1 MQASNLG
8 PGPRGSTRF
17 LRVGTALTAAAWGL
31 FLLLCW
37 QITLLQS
44 LRMDPRAG
52 LAWIIAVSAALLLV
66 YIWAPRRRRA
76 RARLRVRSPGRAWP
90 WLLAMTP
97 AFALLP
103 QALWVALQA
112 FGLAHDPPPQ
122 KELEAFIAKPFGEP
136 AFWLLAI
143 GAAPLLEEFGFR
155 GWIQRPLERGFG
167 AMPAIAASAGLFALA
182 HGEPELMPVR
192 LAAGLV
198 LGHAV
203 WASRS
208 IWSSVLLHLSWNLGA
223 IGLDAVAH
231 DVDATNKGWQWG
243 VPAAAVTAL
252 CLLVCAW
259 AVRRMQDAADRFA
272 HLGFGLAEPLSFG
285 QPLAAGPWSAH
296 ELVGL

>member
-1 MQASNLG
+1 MQAFNL
-8 PGPRGSTRF
+8 PPEPRGTSPV
-17 LRVGTALTAAAWGL
+17 LRAATALTAAAWGL

-52 LAWIIAVSAALLLV
+52 LAWIAVVVAAFLFI

-90 WLLAMTP
+90 WLLVMAP

-103 QALWVALQA
+103 QALWAALQA

-122 KELEAFIAKPFGEP
+122 KELEAFVAKPFGEP

-167 AMPAIAASAGLFALA
+167 ATPAIATSAALFALA
-182 HGEPELMPVR
+182 HGEAELMPVR
-192 LAAGLV
+192 FAAGLV

-208 IWSSVLLHLSWNLGA
+208 IWSSVFLHLSWNLGA
-223 IGLDAVAH
+223 IALDAVAG
-231 DVDATNKGWQWG
+231 DVDVSNKGWEWG
-243 VPAAAVTAL
+243 VPAAAATAL
-252 CLLVCAW
+252 CLVVCAW
-259 AVRRMQDAADRFA
+259 TVKRMQDATAPRPAGARLTPAAD
-272 HLGFGLAEPLSFG
+272 
-285 QPLAAGPWSAH
+285 GPSSR
-296 ELVGL
+296 